1 MITENPCT
9 GSTVGI
15 VLCEDEGFPPLMK
28 GIITD
33 SRGKL
38 E

>member
-1 MITENPCT
+1 MVTENPFT

-15 VLCEDEGFPPLMK
+15 VLCEDEGFPSLMK
-28 GIITD
+28 GIIND
-33 SRGKL
+33 SRGKM